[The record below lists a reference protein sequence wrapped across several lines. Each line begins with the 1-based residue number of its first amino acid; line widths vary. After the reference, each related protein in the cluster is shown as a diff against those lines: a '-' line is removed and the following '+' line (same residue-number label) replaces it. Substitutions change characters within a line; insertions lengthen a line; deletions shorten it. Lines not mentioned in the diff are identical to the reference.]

1 MEVELTTIIALLMI
15 LMVAFMFAPLGLGG
29 GVLFVPI
36 FLYLLEWEIH
46 LAIISSLSLVW
57 MVSLGSRTAHSKDG
71 FAVFEV
77 GKKGAVAAVFG
88 EIFGTFL
95 SALFIMKLGDLPIKI
110 IASLLLVWVIY
121 YTVKKQLSEKT
132 HAHSNEVEEIPV
144 VEGRLLNIYR
154 AGCFGAGSS
163 SGLLGIGGGSVFVTI
178 HRTTLGFKQHQAAGT
193 SYIIESW
200 MVPTGIIA
208 HLLVDG
214 SAPMVFD
221 TVGFYFVPICMLVAG
236 AAWLGARAAIKMVP
250 QKILTYP
257 FLIAVVAG
265 LIRYLI
271 DIHEILLVG

>member
-1 MEVELTTIIALLMI
+1 MKVELTTIIALLMI

-132 HAHSNEVEEIPV
+132 HAHSNEVGE
-144 VEGRLLNIYR
+144 
-154 AGCFGAGSS
+154 
-163 SGLLGIGGGSVFVTI
+163 T
-178 HRTTLGFKQHQAAGT
+178 Q
-193 SYIIESW
+193 
-200 MVPTGIIA
+200 
-208 HLLVDG
+208 
-214 SAPMVFD
+214 
-221 TVGFYFVPICMLVAG
+221 
-236 AAWLGARAAIKMVP
+236 
-250 QKILTYP
+250 
-257 FLIAVVAG
+257 
-265 LIRYLI
+265 
-271 DIHEILLVG
+271 